1 MLVKDLMKTR
11 IITVSPDLPIEDAAR
26 EMERFGISCL
36 LVADASSVLGVI
48 TERDLLTRV
57 IASGRNPKELR
68 VRDIMTT
75 RMITVG
81 PSASL
86 DEACDLMMA
95 HKIKK
100 LPVVDP
106 LFPDDVQGII
116 SLTDIAGQKPQV
128 ITQYVKSSRIPHIK
142 ELLRQDEGMHLEFK
156 ASLRFDS
163 IQKCLEPKLEFN
175 CLKSVCAFMNAEGGA
190 LLIGVNDRGRA
201 VGLRDDYRTFHK
213 SNRDAFEN
221 YLTTQVSN
229 KIGDEYLANIRVY
242 FPKPYGK
249 EICRVNVKPSLE
261 PAFLQHK
268 GRQFFFVRTCNASRP
283 FNISDSTKYI
293 MDRWP
298 DVGSSTPDLQ
308 SSLLVS

>member
-11 IITVSPDLPIEDAAR
+11 IITVSPDLPIEDAAK
-26 EMERFGISCL
+26 EMERYGISCL
-36 LVADASSVLGVI
+36 LVTEEPNVLGVI

-57 IASGRNPKELR
+57 IASGRVPKGLR
-68 VRDIMTT
+68 VQDIMTT
-75 RMITVG
+75 RLITVS
-81 PSASL
+81 PYASL
-86 DEACDLMMA
+86 DEACNLMIGN
-95 HKIKK
+95 KIKK

-106 LFPDDVQGII
+106 LLPGEVQGII

-128 ITQYVKSSRIPHIK
+128 ITLYTQTSRKPHVK
-142 ELLRQDEGMHLEFK
+142 ELLRQEENMHLEFK
-156 ASLRFDS
+156 SSLRFDS
-163 IQKCLEPKLEFN
+163 IQRCLEPKLEFN
-175 CLKSVCAFMNAEGGA
+175 CLKTICAFMNAEGGE

-201 VGLRDDYRTFHK
+201 VGLKDDYKTFPK

-221 YLTTQVSN
+221 YLTTQISN
-229 KIGDEYLANIRVY
+229 KVGDRYLSNIRVY

-249 EICRVNVKPSLE
+249 EICRINVKSSLE

-298 DVGSSTPDLQ
+298 DVGSSPDLQ
-308 SSLLVS
+308 STQLVS

>member
-1 MLVKDLMKTR
+1 MLVNDLMKTR

-36 LVADASSVLGVI
+36 LGAEASKVLGVM

-57 IASGRNPKELR
+57 IASGRDPKGLR
-68 VRDIMTT
+68 VMDIMTT
-75 RMITVG
+75 RMITVC

-86 DEACDLMMA
+86 DDACDLMIA

-106 LFPDDVQGII
+106 LFPEDVQGII

-128 ITQYVKSSRIPHIK
+128 ITLYTKSTKRSHVK
-142 ELLRQDEGMHLEFK
+142 ELLRREEDMHLEFK
-156 ASLRFDS
+156 SSLRFNS
-163 IQKCLEPKLEFN
+163 IHRCLEPKLEFN
-175 CLKSVCAFMNAEGGA
+175 CLKTVCALMNAEGGD
-190 LLIGVNDRGRA
+190 LLIGVNNRGRA
-201 VGLRDDYRTFHK
+201 VGLRDDYKTFPK
-213 SNRDAFEN
+213 ANRDAFET
-221 YLTTQVSN
+221 YLTTQISQ
-229 KIGDEYLANIRVY
+229 KIGDRFLSYIRVY

-249 EICRVNVKPSLE
+249 EICRVNVSPSNE

-298 DVGSSTPDLQ
+298 DVGSSPELPATR
-308 SSLLVS
+308 LVS